1 MHQGIGYGFGNGVI
15 IKLNQNQ
22 FWMIKILPD
31 GKNKLNI
38 KNQYNLNN
46 QYQLNKY
53 NLKSS

>member
-1 MHQGIGYGFGNGVI
+1 MGLSG
-15 IKLNQNQ
+15 
-22 FWMIKILPD
+22 